1 MTMRSWRWSETLL
14 LQTLLLLVILG
25 AGFIVSPFVNYHR
38 SDHHSGRLMLQWRE
52 ATPEEDLLWQLQRQQ
67 EEASR

>member
-14 LQTLLLLVILG
+14 LQALLLLVILG

-38 SDHHSGRLMLQWRE
+38 ADHSRLMIQWRE

-67 EEASR
+67 QEANR